1 MRRKTWWHNDFALS
15 QRRVSGEYVCRLC
28 QVFSVMRFATG
39 SFQAL
44 LKALQ

>member
-1 MRRKTWWHNDFALS
+1 M
-15 QRRVSGEYVCRLC
+15 SGKYVCRSC
-28 QVFSVMRFATG
+28 QVFSVMRFAPG